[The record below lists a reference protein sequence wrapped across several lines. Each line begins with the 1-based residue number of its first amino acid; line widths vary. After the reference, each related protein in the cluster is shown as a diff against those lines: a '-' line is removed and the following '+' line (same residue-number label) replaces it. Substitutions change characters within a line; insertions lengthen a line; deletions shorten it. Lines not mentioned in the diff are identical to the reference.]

1 MSSTFDKFRKYAAR
15 AVARGRGAARARP
28 GGWSV
33 RTNLCR
39 RFDPVVDELRRW
51 QGLGLTDYGSFRDAK
66 GLLNEFAM
74 VFSLRQAFPLHYIVF
89 RQTACHLPHE
99 ANVEQIFSRAG
110 LLSDPNL
117 DPDYLAVLVKVG
129 YRLVDPPARCHLDQ
143 GQVL

>member
-1 MSSTFDKFRKYAAR
+1 
-15 AVARGRGAARARP
+15 
-28 GGWSV
+28 
-33 RTNLCR
+33 
-39 RFDPVVDELRRW
+39 
-51 QGLGLTDYGSFRDAK
+51 
-66 GLLNEFAM
+66 M

-129 YRLVDPPARCHLDQ
+129 YNLSIHQPAVISIKDKYYELFRAGTVDEQEGHEDIEVP
-143 GQVL
+143 